1 MDLNLVS
8 GTVPD
13 QDVREWIFATHCN
26 VKNIVVKRWRV
37 RRCLGNKEKAVVEQ
51 GEEF

>member
-1 MDLNLVS
+1 MNLNLVS

-13 QDVREWIFATHCN
+13 QDVREWIFATRCS
-26 VKNIVVKRWRV
+26 VKSIVVRRWRV
-37 RRCLGNKEKAVVEQ
+37 RCLSNNEEAIVEQ